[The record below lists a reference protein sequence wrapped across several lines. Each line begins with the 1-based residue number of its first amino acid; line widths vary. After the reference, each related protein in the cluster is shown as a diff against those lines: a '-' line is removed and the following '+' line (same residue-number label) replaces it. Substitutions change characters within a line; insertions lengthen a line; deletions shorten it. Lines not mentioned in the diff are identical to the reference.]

1 MSQNWEP
8 VEGVELHLD
17 IEDYEESKNYQA
29 AFEKMSE
36 EEKERIFMMIET
48 AKMLK
53 LTIKNMEQ
61 RGA

>member
-1 MSQNWEP
+1 MT
-8 VEGVELHLD
+8 GVETIVHKAHQKEVNAYKELLK
-17 IEDYEESKNYQA
+17 IL
-29 AFEKMSE
+29 SE